1 MGSQA
6 SSAGLTKMP
15 DNPEIWKAAA
25 MADQFDKMQKL
36 PDPLPGAPNFHRIP
50 GYKVYTT
57 GQPTLE
63 GIKNVLEKVTGTIY
77 PKDGPII
84 WLNLRQ
90 EPDVY
95 VNGQPICARPPNKI
109 GEYAELGAVTRDIIK
124 ADEAEFFKVV
134 EGRVKENGGK
144 LKYVTITKEE
154 KEVEVKELKTLSE
167 AMEAAK
173 ADFPGLVHWRVPVC
187 NSASPL
193 ETDFDIICNT
203 LVGTSINT
211 PVIVTDQVGLSR
223 ATTGS
228 VIACLFKEFQI
239 NASFEGLVETVP
251 GVNLDLLR
259 MDKYTMDPA
268 KDPLFRGEFPVV
280 LALLE
285 KLKGGKEAKNEC
297 DKVIDK
303 NGTPKTGGNG
313 IKQLREN
320 IAESKLSYEI
330 MDDSAQAFLKV
341 KIMDN
346 IQKYFYLITFTSYMR
361 EASQVCRDLVEEE
374 KKKDV
379 VLTGGKCSIP
389 ANKLKLHK
397 TFVQWMD
404 DHAELRPMIETGKG
418 DLQWERDIPPEALK
432 NLENLA
438 KEDFKKN
445 MGKII
450 HDIYQTAHVMF
461 SDMPQGD
468 HKKRAKYRFAS
479 KTLMRILPSPQ
490 KELIH
495 DLIEKKEISMDL
507 YDILGKCT
515 WREGGEPEPE
525 EKKEG
530 EGEEKKEG
538 EEGEKKEGEVEEEK
552 E

>member
-1 MGSQA
+1 MGVTC
-6 SSAGLTKMP
+6 GLTRMP

-36 PDPLPGAPNFHRIP
+36 PDPLPGCPNFHRIP
-50 GYKVYTT
+50 GYKVYTC
-57 GQPTLE
+57 GQPTLD

-109 GEYAELGAVTRDIIK
+109 GEYAEMG

-144 LKYVTITKEE
+144 LKYVTISKEE
-154 KEVEVKELKTLSE
+154 KEVEVKELTTLSE
-167 AMEAAK
+167 AMLKAK
-173 ADFPGLVHWRVPVC
+173 EDFPGLVHWRVPVC

-251 GVNLDLLR
+251 GVNLDLLK
-259 MDKYTMDPA
+259 MDKYTMDPS

-330 MDDSAQAFLKV
+330 MDDAAQAFLKV

-346 IQKYFYLITFTSYMR
+346 IHKYYYMIVFTAYMR
-361 EASQVCRDLVEEE
+361 EAADAARGLVSDEQ
-374 KKKDV
+374 KAA
-379 VLTGGKCSIP
+379 LPLPGGKSAIP
-389 ANKLKLHK
+389 GNQLKLGK
-397 TFVQWMD
+397 TFVTFMD
-404 DHAELRPMIETGKG
+404 AQPELRGLIDQGKG
-418 DLQWERDIPPEALK
+418 NLQWERDIPAAALA
-432 NLENLA
+432 NLESLA
-438 KEDFKKN
+438 NSDFKAN
-445 MGKII
+445 LGKII
-450 HDIYQTAHVMF
+450 HDIYQTAHQMF

-479 KTLMRILPSPQ
+479 KTLMRILPSSV
-490 KELIH
+490 KGEIEG
-495 DLIEKKEISMDL
+495 LIEKKAISLDL
-507 YDILGKCT
+507 YEILGKCT
-515 WREGGEPEPE
+515 WQP
-525 EKKEG
+525 
-530 EGEEKKEG
+530 
-538 EEGEKKEGEVEEEK
+538 V
-552 E
+552 

>member
-1 MGSQA
+1 MGLSTEYMGSQA
-6 SSAGLTKMP
+6 LSAGLTKMP

-63 GIKNVLEKVTGTIY
+63 GIKNVLEKDTGTIY

-144 LKYVTITKEE
+144 LEYVTITKEE

-167 AMEAAK
+167 AIEGVKAK
-173 ADFPGLVHWRVPVC
+173 FPGLVHMRVPVC
-187 NSASPL
+187 NSAAPL
-193 ETDFDIICNT
+193 EADFDIICQT

-211 PVIVTDQVGLSR
+211 PVIVSDQVGLSR
-223 ATTGS
+223 ATTAS
-228 VIACLFKEFQI
+228 VVACLFKEFQI

-251 GVNLDLLR
+251 GVNLDLLK
-259 MDKYTMDPA
+259 MGKYKMDPA

-330 MDDSAQAFLKV
+330 MDDAAQAFLKV

-346 IQKYFYLITFTSYMR
+346 IHKYYYLIAFTAYLR
-361 EASQVCRDLVEEE
+361 EAAILCKDAVSDEE
-374 KKKDV
+374 KAS
-379 VLTGGKCSIP
+379 LTLTSGKCAIP
-389 ANKLKLHK
+389 ANLLKLSK
-397 TFVQWMD
+397 TFTAFMEE
-404 DHAELRPMIETGKG
+404 HNELRGLIVTGKG
-418 DLQWERDIPPEALK
+418 NLQWERDIPAAALA
-432 NLENLA
+432 NLESLANSNFKENL
-438 KEDFKKN
+438 
-445 MGKII
+445 GKII
-450 HDIYQTAHVMF
+450 HDIYQTAHPMF

-479 KTLMRILPSPQ
+479 KTLMRILPAPV
-490 KELIH
+490 KAEVEG
-495 DLIEKKEISMDL
+495 LIEKKTITLDL
-507 YDILGKCT
+507 YEILGKCT
-515 WREGGEPEPE
+515 WNPGT
-525 EKKEG
+525 
-530 EGEEKKEG
+530 
-538 EEGEKKEGEVEEEK
+538 
-552 E
+552 